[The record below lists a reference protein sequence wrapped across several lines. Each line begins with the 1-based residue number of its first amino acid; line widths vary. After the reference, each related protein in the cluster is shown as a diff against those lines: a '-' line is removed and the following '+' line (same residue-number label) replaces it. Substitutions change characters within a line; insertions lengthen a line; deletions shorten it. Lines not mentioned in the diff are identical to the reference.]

1 MFWRLHTAIFGD
13 QLQEAYNFLMSLGD
27 HVQVVTGPSLTVET
41 VPAIQPQAALAIT
54 TLQDARSQSG
64 CFRGH
69 CSPWLFYD
77 ETNYSVSNWLPR
89 METSI
94 PVLNREGIWVP
105 YGMLGN
111 LSKELLRSLQ
121 SYDRKIFIKP
131 DKGHKSF
138 TGFSVF
144 TERFHEEIQEHTGY
158 LNLDPHVMCFLAR
171 HQQLKE
177 IEWRFWIVNKQVVA
191 WAPYSWEGDIPW
203 TLAPERMFSL
213 AREVAMNSW
222 EPDLAYVVDIVET
235 ETGSVLV
242 NEINAASTSGV
253 YSAPIEDLLSALRDV
268 AQLEFSGELT
278 L

>member
-13 QLQEAYNFLMSLGD
+13 QLQEAYNYLMSQGD
-27 HVQVVTGPSLTVET
+27 HVQVVTGSSLTVET
-41 VPAIQPQAALAIT
+41 VPEIQPQAALAIT

-77 ETNYSVSNWLPR
+77 DVNYSVSSWLPR
-89 METSI
+89 LDRSI
-94 PVLNREGIWVP
+94 SVLNREGIWVP
-105 YGMLGN
+105 YGMLCN
-111 LSKELLRSLQ
+111 LSKDLLRSLQ

-144 TERFHEEIQEHTGY
+144 TERFHEEIRENIGY

-171 HQQLKE
+171 HPQLKE
-177 IEWRFWIVNKQVVA
+177 IEWRFWIVNRVVVA
-191 WAPYSWEGDIPW
+191 YAPYSWEEDIPW
-203 TLAPERMFSL
+203 TLAPEGIHLL
-213 AREVAMNSW
+213 AHKMAKNSW
-222 EPDLAYVVDIVET
+222 QPDLAYVVDVVET
-235 ETGSVLV
+235 KRGYVFV

-253 YSAPIEDLLSALRDV
+253 YSAPITDLLSALRNV
-268 AQLEFSGELT
+268 AHLEFAGELT